1 MSTWRRSAQVEAEYD
16 MTFLDGASEHGRDE
30 RGANVLYGVF
40 AALYVLFVGLACA
53 VEGLLVREDKRH
65 ATCRI
70 LMRSVWVSGLSIW
83 FRMLHHA
90 IYANDGKGAP
100 KLVNAAMAF
109 SLVADC
115 GVLLA
120 LALCA
125 EGWRIVRR
133 KIAVRGRI
141 RVALLITTYAI
152 GAACIWGWH
161 VTRRRK

>member
-1 MSTWRRSAQVEAEYD
+1 

-40 AALYVLFVGLACA
+40 AALYALFVGLSCA

-70 LMRSVWVSGLSIW
+70 LFRSVWVAALSIW

-100 KLVNAAMAF
+100 KLINAAMGL
-109 SLVADC
+109 SLIADC
-115 GVLLA
+115 GVLLV

-152 GAACIWGWH
+152 GAACIWGW
-161 VTRRRK
+161 

>member
-1 MSTWRRSAQVEAEYD
+1 MK
-16 MTFLDGASEHGRDE
+16 FLDGASEHGRDE

-40 AALYVLFVGLACA
+40 AALYALFVGLSCA

-70 LMRSVWVSGLSIW
+70 LFRSVWVAALSIW

-100 KLVNAAMAF
+100 KLINAAMGL
-109 SLVADC
+109 SLIADC

-152 GAACIWGWH
+152 GAACIWGW
-161 VTRRRK
+161 